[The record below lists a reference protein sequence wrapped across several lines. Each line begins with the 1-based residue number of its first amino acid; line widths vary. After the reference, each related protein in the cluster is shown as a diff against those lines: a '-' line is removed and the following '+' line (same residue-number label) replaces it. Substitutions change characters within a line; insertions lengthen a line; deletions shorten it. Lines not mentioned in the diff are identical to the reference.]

1 MRLIK
6 NLDILNKIENY
17 VNFNDKKLIQ
27 YLSNL
32 LVIQKERLIIKNIN
46 IEELS
51 YNHENLL
58 Q

>member
-17 VNFNDKKLIQ
+17 VNFNDKKLIE